1 MESLV
6 YGSVSKVAVREK
18 LRLLGEKRKVSRIGM
33 DILRYI
39 FEEIKVT
46 SISGISGDEQVIDLT
61 EARWESKSRLGEIFG
76 LSAKTISNA
85 ESALRSKGLLAT
97 SGVVGSTKRE
107 FAFGPEAIT
116 FLTGQ
121 HVAPVNKT
129 TKKENDEKGI
139 PDPG

>member
-18 LRLLGEKRKVSRIGM
+18 LRLLGAKRKVSGIGM

-39 FEEIKVT
+39 FDEIKVT
-46 SISGISGDEQVIDLT
+46 SISGISGDEEVIDLT
-61 EARWESKSRLGEIFG
+61 EAIWESKSRLGEIFG

-85 ESALRSKGLLAT
+85 ESALRSKGLLVT